1 MSMIMVRFEKEKL
14 NRQGAKAPRLR
25 ILASWRLGVAKFLL
39 LLPILAVALPLLAA
53 CGKRASPEPP
63 PGEKSTY
70 PRTYPNP
77 NEQP

>member
-1 MSMIMVRFEKEKL
+1 MSMIMFRFEKEKL
-14 NRQGAKAPRLR
+14 NRQGAKAPRPR

-39 LLPILAVALPLLAA
+39 VLLVAVVALPLVA

-70 PRTYPNP
+70 PRTYPDP

>member
-39 LLPILAVALPLLAA
+39 VLLVAAVALPLMA

>member
-1 MSMIMVRFEKEKL
+1 MIAVMLV
-14 NRQGAKAPRLR
+14 
-25 ILASWRLGVAKFLL
+25 LAIAM
-39 LLPILAVALPLLAA
+39 PLLAA

-63 PGEKSTY
+63 PGEKTTY